1 MAKEEKVKKEEERR
15 EEAEK
20 VVRFK
25 PEIVELAAE
34 IGSAEAAKSL
44 TRMSKK
50 TVKVLTTEVKRLDLK
65 EVAVELEPL
74 GKQPVIA
81 YAQLLAGVPG
91 ASLLILSR
99 ENTLM
104 LVDLLNE
111 RDIGTTGILQAADL
125 SAIEETLNILSNS
138 YMTALAESL
147 GVKLGLSAPRVVT
160 AARIGEIVIELLKKE
175 SKIPLQAVV
184 FRTSLDIPPQEIK
197 IHLFIMVS
205 AELEKMVEGIKE

>member
-1 MAKEEKVKKEEERR
+1 MAKEKETKKQEERR
-15 EEAEK
+15 EEAER
-20 VVRFK
+20 VVKFK
-25 PEIVELAAE
+25 PAIVKLAAE
-34 IGSAEAAKSL
+34 IGSAETAKAL

-50 TVKVLTTEVKRLDLK
+50 NVEVVATEVKTMELK
-65 EVAVELEPL
+65 GVATELEPL
-74 GKQPVIA
+74 AKQPVIA

-111 RDIGTTGILQAADL
+111 REIGVTGILQAADL

-147 GVKLGLSAPRVVT
+147 GIKLGLSAPRVVT
-160 AARIGEIVIELLKKE
+160 AARIGEIVIELLRGE
-175 SKIPLQAVV
+175 SRGPLQAVV
-184 FRTSLDIPPQEIK
+184 FKTSMDIPPHEIK

-205 AELEKMVEGIKE
+205 AELEKMVKEIKE

>member
-1 MAKEEKVKKEEERR
+1 MAKEKETKKQVERR
-15 EEAEK
+15 EEAER
-20 VVRFK
+20 VISFK

-34 IGSAEAAKSL
+34 IGSAESAKAL

-50 TVKVLTTEVKRLDLK
+50 NVKVLATEVKRLDLK
-65 EVAVELEPL
+65 QVAAELEPL

-99 ENTLM
+99 ESTLM

-111 RDIGTTGILQAADL
+111 REIGITGILQATDL

-147 GVKLGLSAPRVVT
+147 GIKLGLSAPRVVT

-175 SKIPLQAVV
+175 DTVPLQAVV
-184 FRTSLDIPPQEIK
+184 FKTSLDIPPHEIK
-197 IHLFIMVS
+197 VHLFILIS
-205 AELEKMVEGIKE
+205 AELEKMVKEIKE

>member
-1 MAKEEKVKKEEERR
+1 MAKEKETKKQEERR
-15 EEAEK
+15 EEAER
-20 VVRFK
+20 VVKFQ
-25 PEIVELAAE
+25 PEIVKLAAE
-34 IGSAEAAKSL
+34 IGSAESAKAL
-44 TRMSKK
+44 TRLSGKN
-50 TVKVLTTEVKRLDLK
+50 VKVVATEVKNLQLK
-65 EVAVELEPL
+65 GVATELEPL

-111 RDIGTTGILQAADL
+111 RNIGTTGILQAADL

-147 GVKLGLSAPRVVT
+147 GIKLGLSAPRVVT
-160 AARIGEIVIELLKKE
+160 AARIGEIVVELLRKE
-175 SKIPLQAVV
+175 SKAPLQAVV
-184 FRTSLDIPPQEIK
+184 FKTSMDIPPHEIK

-205 AELEKMVEGIKE
+205 AELEKIVKEIKE

>member
-1 MAKEEKVKKEEERR
+1 MAKEKETKKQEARR

-25 PEIVELAAE
+25 PEVVKLAAE
-34 IGSAEAAKSL
+34 IGSAEAAKAL

-50 TVKVLTTEVKRLDLK
+50 TVAVVATEVKTMELK
-65 EVAVELEPL
+65 GVATELEPL
-74 GKQPVIA
+74 AKQPVIA

-104 LVDLLNE
+104 LVDLLSE
-111 RDIGTTGILQAADL
+111 RQVGTTGILQAVDL
-125 SAIEETLNILSNS
+125 SAIEETLNVLSNS

-147 GVKLGLSAPRVVT
+147 GIKLGLSAPRVVT
-160 AARIGEIVIELLKKE
+160 AARISEIVVELLRGE
-175 SKIPLQAVV
+175 SKAPLQAVV
-184 FRTSLDIPPQEIK
+184 FKTSMDIPPHQIK
-197 IHLFIMVS
+197 IHLFVLVS
-205 AELEKMVEGIKE
+205 AELEKMVKEIHE